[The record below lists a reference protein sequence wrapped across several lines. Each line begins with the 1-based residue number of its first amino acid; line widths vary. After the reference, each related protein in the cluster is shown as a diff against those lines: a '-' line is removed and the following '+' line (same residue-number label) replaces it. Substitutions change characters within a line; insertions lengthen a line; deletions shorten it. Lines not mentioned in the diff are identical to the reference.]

1 MAKLICTLVC
11 GAAEFGGTLHDATDG
26 PVLAPFHGGK
36 IYRAADVADEWFVK
50 LAQRPLS
57 ADDHALIDRARAVG
71 WEIVVRK

>member
-11 GAAEFGGTLHDATDG
+11 GGAEFGGTLHDATGG

-36 IYRAADVADEWFVK
+36 VYRAGDVADESFVK
-50 LAQRPLS
+50 LAQRPVS
-57 ADDHALIDRARAVG
+57 VEHHALLDRARAVG